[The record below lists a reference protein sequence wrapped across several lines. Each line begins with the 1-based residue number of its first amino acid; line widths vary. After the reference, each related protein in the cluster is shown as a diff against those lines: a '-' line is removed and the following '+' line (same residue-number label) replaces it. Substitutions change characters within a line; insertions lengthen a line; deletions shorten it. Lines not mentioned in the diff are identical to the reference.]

1 MEYVSRVK
9 LEANGKA
16 ITDFKTVTI
25 KVREYY
31 KQIKLMHKVGFL
43 SVNQLHAVTVG
54 YVEPE
59 TGAEIDWTT
68 IINGTLT
75 IELENGK
82 RITYTGV
89 YVLTVGEAK
98 YDGENE
104 SVCDI
109 ELGATGRVEE

>member
-25 KVREYY
+25 KPREYY
-31 KQIKLMHKVGFL
+31 KQIKLMNKVGFL
-43 SVNQLHAVTVG
+43 SVNPLHAVTVG

-59 TGAEIDWTT
+59 SGAEIDWTT
-68 IINGTLT
+68 IRDGRLT

-82 RITYTGV
+82 RITYTGA
-89 YVLTVGEAK
+89 YVMTVGEAK
-98 YDGENE
+98 FDGENE
-104 SVCDI
+104 SVTDI
-109 ELGATGRVEE
+109 DIGATGRVEE